1 MFYPNNSYMEDLY
14 FYNQI
19 PNGQYINN
27 LGNSVMNNQMMPN
40 FAGVGNMYQTNP
52 GGVNF
57 GNPNM
62 FMPGQMINSGMP
74 IQNLNNLYPS
84 IYRIINPV
92 VSKVVSNGN
101 NQMINEEGLNNMVD
115 TVFNIVEGQINLEEE
130 NQSSRTT
137 INENQINQN
146 QTTNTSSG
154 INSNS
159 RTSDTNRQSNT
170 NNRNPRCDS
179 LLKDL
184 IKILIIKEIFLKN
197 HLKMV
202 SLQSQGMQTTYNPF
216 FNPGNF

>member
-1 MFYPNNSYMEDLY
+1 
-14 FYNQI
+14 
-19 PNGQYINN
+19 
-27 LGNSVMNNQMMPN
+27 
-40 FAGVGNMYQTNP
+40 
-52 GGVNF
+52 
-57 GNPNM
+57 
-62 FMPGQMINSGMP
+62 
-74 IQNLNNLYPS
+74 
-84 IYRIINPV
+84 
-92 VSKVVSNGN
+92 
-101 NQMINEEGLNNMVD
+101 MVD

-130 NQSSRTT
+130 NQSSRAT

-202 SLQSQGMQTTYNPF
+202 SLQSQGMQNTYNPF